1 LHPVRS
7 DSHERT
13 PVHAR
18 FSQEIDLRIERSR
31 GDYVCNSTL
40 FPAGSQQGYG
50 GMVLEVEEMIGGP
63 WHQEV
68 EVCVDRF
75 TGELAGL
82 MRIDE
87 LSVQPC

>member
-1 LHPVRS
+1 VRS

-18 FSQEIDLRIERSR
+18 FSQEIELRIERSR
-31 GDYVCNSTL
+31 GDYLGDSTQL
-40 FPAGSQQGYG
+40 SAGSQQGYG
-50 GMVLEVEEMIGGP
+50 GMLLEVDQMVGGP

-68 EVCVDRF
+68 VVCVDRL